1 MTQANIGGTIVDTDV
16 LDLLLRERDKALSL
30 REWKF
35 RLAGY
40 GYAIKDV
47 MGRQVVTTLPH
58 GIELG
63 ILPAKAIQV

>member
-1 MTQANIGGTIVDTDV
+1 MTQADIGGSMVDTEI
-16 LDLLLRERDKALSL
+16 LDLIQRERKNALSL

-47 MGRQVVTTLPH
+47 MGRQIVTTLPH
-58 GIELG
+58 GVELG
-63 ILPAKAIQV
+63 ELPPQAT

>member
-1 MTQANIGGTIVDTDV
+1 MVEVNYEPVAIDPSV
-16 LDLLLRERDKALSL
+16 LELIRMEREKALSL

-47 MGRQVVTTLPH
+47 NGTQVLTSLPR

-63 ILPAKAIQV
+63 VLPEYLN

>member
-1 MTQANIGGTIVDTDV
+1 MAQAVHNISTLEASLVD
-16 LDLLLRERDKALSL
+16 LLREEREKALSL

-47 MGRQVVTTLPH
+47 GNRQIVTKLPH
-58 GIELG
+58 GTELG
-63 ILPAKAIQV
+63 VLPQHAF